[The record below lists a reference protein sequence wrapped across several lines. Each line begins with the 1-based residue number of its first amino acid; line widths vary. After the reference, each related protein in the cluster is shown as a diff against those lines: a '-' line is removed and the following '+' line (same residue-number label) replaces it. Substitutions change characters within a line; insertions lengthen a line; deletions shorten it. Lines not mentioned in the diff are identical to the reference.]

1 MTIGTSGDNSAGLG
15 ILVVGAGIA
24 GLGAARALRQR
35 GFMPD
40 VVEQEST
47 WTHPGAGIYLPA
59 TAWHSPNASPPS
71 ATPRRQWRHSKL
83 GAAHA
88 PSGSWPRRAAEIAP
102 EACHQPSAIWCCAD
116 GDGTFSTPTTAHYS
130 SSPNASV
137 MRP

>member
-59 TAWHSPNASPPS
+59 NAARALRALGLES
-71 ATPRRQWRHSKL
+71 AVAER
-83 GAAHA
+83 
-88 PSGSWPRRAAEIAP
+88 GSL
-102 EACHQPSAIWCCAD
+102 
-116 GDGTFSTPTTAHYS
+116 
-130 SSPNASV
+130 
-137 MRP
+137 RP